1 MHYNG
6 PIVRPPTDADSVFI
20 EVTVGC
26 THNSCTFCNFYQGYP
41 FRIAPMA
48 QIEEDLQ
55 EASRRWPHATKV
67 WASGGNPYAL
77 RTERLVEIGNLI
89 RRYFPE
95 ARISTYAR
103 VDDLTRKTVD
113 EMRRIKE
120 AGIVD
125 LVVGV
130 ESGDDD
136 VLRATNKGYSSADI
150 LEGCSRLE
158 EAGVSWRIIYL
169 GGLAGRGMA
178 VESARRSAELFNR
191 LHPYMMYLT
200 TVAVL
205 PGTQLFTDVS
215 EGRFIEVDERE
226 RLEEFR
232 TLLSNLENEI
242 IVYSLTSTVS
252 TPFVARLPEQ
262 KEEIV
267 SALADA
273 ESRLTDRE
281 IERIDARRHQ
291 MTTV

>member
-6 PIVRPPTDADSVFI
+6 PIVRPPTDANSVFI

-26 THNSCTFCNFYQGYP
+26 THNSCTFCSFYHGFP
-41 FRIAPMA
+41 FRMAPME

-55 EASRRWPHATKV
+55 EAARRWPHARRV

-77 RTERLVEIGNLI
+77 RTERLEEIGRLI
-89 RRYFPE
+89 HRYLPE

-103 VDDLTRKTVD
+103 VDDLNRKSVE
-113 EMRRIKE
+113 EMVRLKE
-120 AGIVD
+120 AGFVD

-136 VLRATNKGYSSADI
+136 VLRDTNKGYTAADV
-150 LEGCSRLE
+150 LEGCSKLE
-158 EAGVSWRIIYL
+158 KAGVSWRAIYL
-169 GGLAGRGMA
+169 GGLAGKGRL
-178 VESARRSAELFNR
+178 VESARRSAALLNR

-205 PGTQLFTDVS
+205 PGTVLFDEAEDGSFV
-215 EGRFIEVDERE
+215 EADERE

-232 TLLSNLENEI
+232 TLLSEMENPI
-242 IVYSLTSTVS
+242 TVHSLTSTVS

-262 KEEIV
+262 KEEI
-267 SALADA
+267 LKELQDA

-281 IERIDARRHQ
+281 MSRIAARRHG